1 MVQKK
6 YHSMFKKNLY
16 NTIMKNG
23 KKHISEKIILK
34 VLKSLHKTPKNCQNV
49 FKVSVLNSS
58 PVVFLKQIKRKRKQI
73 KEFPFILK
81 PNLRS
86 SYGLKN
92 LIKVCR
98 QEKKKFYLNLHKE
111 ILNSSKKLGKSFEF
125 KNEVHQNAFLKKK
138 FSNYRW
144 F

>member
-1 MVQKK
+1 MYKQ
-6 YHSMFKKNLY
+6 NIY

-23 KKHISEKIILK
+23 KKHISEKIFLK
-34 VLKSLHKTPKNCQNV
+34 VLKSLQKTSKNCQSV
-49 FKVSVLNSS
+49 FKLSVLNSS
-58 PVVFLKQIKRKRKQI
+58 PVIFLKHIKRKRKQT
-73 KEFPFILK
+73 KEFPFILN

-98 QEKKKFYLNLHKE
+98 KEKKNIYLNLKME
-111 ILNSSKKLGKSFEF
+111 ILNSSNKVGKTFDS
-125 KNEVHQNAFLKKK
+125 KIDIHKDAFLKKK